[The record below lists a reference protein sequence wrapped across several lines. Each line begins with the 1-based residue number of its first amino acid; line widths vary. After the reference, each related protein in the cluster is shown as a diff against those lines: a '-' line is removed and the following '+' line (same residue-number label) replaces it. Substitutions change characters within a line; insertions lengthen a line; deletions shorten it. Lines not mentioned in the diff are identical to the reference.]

1 MGVSYSSGGRYSPS
15 TMPMLAPPA
24 VMICQRPGLK
34 ARAWKSRLLVPPPDR
49 GDIVTHGGLVQLEA
63 ALAVGG
69 GGRPQCDGSHSAARS
84 GRSGRA
90 PVLQT
95 APAPA
100 TATKRGSVT
109 GRPRSQ
115 ADWLSMYGISR

>member
-1 MGVSYSSGGRYSPS
+1 MALP
-15 TMPMLAPPA
+15 APPA

-69 GGRPQCDGSHSAARS
+69 GGRPQCDGRHAAARS
-84 GRSGRA
+84 GGSLRT
-90 PVLQT
+90 PVLKTGPARPTGARAGALTEREGTLGALRVLT
-95 APAPA
+95 A
-100 TATKRGSVT
+100 
-109 GRPRSQ
+109 
-115 ADWLSMYGISR
+115 

>member
-69 GGRPQCDGSHSAARS
+69 GGRPPGDGSHAPACS
-84 GRSGRA
+84 GRSIRT
-90 PVLQT
+90 PFVQT
-95 APAPA
+95 APARARAP
-100 TATKRGSVT
+100 RGGGVHDPP
-109 GRPRSQ
+109 G
-115 ADWLSMYGISR
+115 

>member
-1 MGVSYSSGGRYSPS
+1 MALP
-15 TMPMLAPPA
+15 APPA

-69 GGRPQCDGSHSAARS
+69 GGRPQGDGGHAPACS
-84 GRSGRA
+84 GRSIRT
-90 PVLQT
+90 PLLET
-95 APAPA
+95 APARTRATRGGGVAARQGSSGDGGSLKARARPPA
-100 TATKRGSVT
+100 RA
-109 GRPRSQ
+109 P
-115 ADWLSMYGISR
+115 